1 MEDDIALGRDLG
13 ALTSGIKELTN
24 RDDVL
29 GSAHDLSDW
38 LDAHLIS

>member
-1 MEDDIALGRDLG
+1 VGYPA
-13 ALTSGIKELTN
+13 SGIKELTN

-38 LDAHLIS
+38 LDAHPIK